1 MSEPIDTPKLG
12 YSRVLAANFWGAIA
26 SFNSESKAMAFVIA
40 TTNMKG
46 GVGKTT
52 LSVNLAAALAK
63 HHGKRVLIADLD
75 TQISATLSLMPPGEF
90 AKLRSEKRSLR
101 YLIHRAI
108 TSDPDLFNQARDT
121 IRNYVCNVPNLSLLP
136 GDIDLY
142 DEYLVSEMLHRRAA
156 TQESPM
162 DFEAVWN
169 GFEKNLIRSILKT
182 VDAEYDIIILDCAPG
197 YNLVTR
203 SALLASD
210 FYLIPAKPEPLSL
223 IGIQLLERRIARLRE
238 AHKSDPSVKVEML
251 GIVFSLSGNFLTGR
265 YYNQVMQRLNDDFSD
280 TKLFA
285 TRIPLDVN
293 VSKAVDSFTP
303 AVLSNPNCP
312 GSKGFRQL
320 SEEFLRKLNVMA
332 RVNEPPSK
340 FALTNLGD

>member
-1 MSEPIDTPKLG
+1 
-12 YSRVLAANFWGAIA
+12 
-26 SFNSESKAMAFVIA
+26 MALVIA

-52 LSVNLAAALAK
+52 MTVNLAASLAK
-63 HHGKRVLIADLD
+63 NQSKRVLIVDLD

-108 TSDPDLFNQARDT
+108 ISDPDLFNQTRDT
-121 IRNYVCNVPNLSLLP
+121 IRNYLCNVPGLSLLP

-142 DEYLVSEMLHRRAA
+142 DEYLVSQMLHRRAV
-156 TQESPM
+156 QDNEKM

-169 GFEKNLIRSILKT
+169 TFEKNLVRSIIKT
-182 VDAEYDIIILDCAPG
+182 VESEFDIIILDCAPG
-197 YNLVTR
+197 YNLITR

-223 IGIQLLERRIARLRE
+223 IGIQLLERRIGRLRE
-238 AHKSDPSVKVEML
+238 SHKTDPNVKVEML

-265 YYNQVMQRLNDDFSD
+265 YYNQVMQRLNNDFSD
-280 TKLFA
+280 TKLFN
-285 TRIPLDVN
+285 TRIPQDVN
-293 VSKAVDSFTP
+293 VSKAVDTFTP
-303 AVLSNPNCP
+303 AVLSNPKCA
-312 GSKGFRQL
+312 GSKAFQQL
-320 SEEFLRKLNVMA
+320 SEEFMQKLNVAA
-332 RVNEPPSK
+332 RVNETPGQ
-340 FALTNLGD
+340 FALKNL

>member
-1 MSEPIDTPKLG
+1 
-12 YSRVLAANFWGAIA
+12 
-26 SFNSESKAMAFVIA
+26 MAFVIA

-52 LSVNLAAALAK
+52 LTVNLAASLARN
-63 HHGKRVLIADLD
+63 HGKRVLIADLD

-108 TSDPDLFNQARDT
+108 TSDPDLFNQTRDT
-121 IRNYVCNVPNLSLLP
+121 IRNYVCNVPSLSLLP

-142 DEYLVSEMLHRRAA
+142 DEYLVSEMLHRHAVQQQ
-156 TQESPM
+156 TEMNFES
-162 DFEAVWN
+162 VWN

-182 VDAEYDIIILDCAPG
+182 VDSEYDIIILDCAPG
-197 YNLVTR
+197 YNLITR

-210 FYLIPAKPEPLSL
+210 FYVIPAKPEPLSL
-223 IGIQLLERRIARLRE
+223 IGIQLLERRITRLRE
-238 AHKSDPSVKVEML
+238 AHKGDSNVKMEML
-251 GIVFSLSGNFLTGR
+251 GIIFSLSGNMLTGR
-265 YYNQVMQRLNDDFSD
+265 YYSQVMKRLNDDFSD
-280 TKLFA
+280 TKLFN
-285 TRIPLDVN
+285 TRIPMDVN

-303 AVLSNPNCP
+303 VVLSNPNCA
-312 GSKGFRQL
+312 GGKAFKQL
-320 SEEFLRKLNVMA
+320 SDEFVQKLNVLA
-332 RVNEPPSK
+332 RVNEPASK